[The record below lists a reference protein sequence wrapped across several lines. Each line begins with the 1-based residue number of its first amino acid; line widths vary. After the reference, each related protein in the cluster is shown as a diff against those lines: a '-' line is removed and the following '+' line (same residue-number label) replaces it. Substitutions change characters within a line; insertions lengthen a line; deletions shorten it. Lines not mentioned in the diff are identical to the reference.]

1 MSAPWLRRDGEAL
14 VLELH
19 VQPGAQ
25 STAVAGVHG
34 GRLKIRVA
42 APPVEG
48 AANKALQRFL
58 ARAFGVSGHDVDIV
72 RGIAGRRKQ
81 VLIRGAGVLP
91 PWAVAED

>member
-1 MSAPWLRRDGEAL
+1 MSPPWLRRDGGRL

-25 STAVAGVHG
+25 ATAVAGVHD

-58 ARAFGVSGHDVDIV
+58 AESFGVRGRDIDIV
-72 RGIAGRRKQ
+72 RGASGRRKQ
-81 VLIRGAGVLP
+81 VVIRGTGVLP
-91 PWAVAED
+91 AWALGEP